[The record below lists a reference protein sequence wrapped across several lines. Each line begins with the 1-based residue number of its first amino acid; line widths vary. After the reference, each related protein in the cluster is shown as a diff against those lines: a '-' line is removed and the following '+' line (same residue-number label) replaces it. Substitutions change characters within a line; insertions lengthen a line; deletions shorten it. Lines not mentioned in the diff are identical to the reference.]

1 MTVTGTGTTDTPGR
15 LRFGIGLRGG
25 ATGQR
30 YLDKVRR
37 AEDQGYDLVNLSD
50 HLIGDNLGLAAGLA
64 AAAGASEHLRLV
76 ALVANNELR
85 HPVILAKEMTSVD
98 LVSDGRLE
106 LGMGAG
112 WWKLEHDQAGI
123 PFEPPRRRIARLA
136 EAVQVVKGAWTTP
149 DFSFTGEHYRID
161 HLTLGPV
168 PVQQPRPPIAVGGGG
183 QRVLSLAARE
193 ADVVHVTMRTVADGD
208 DPTDTGRQAFLDK
221 LDLVRRVAGDRMAG
235 IEVAVT
241 IGIVAPSA
249 DAVASGRHPSAMA
262 QLEQARGTPQVLLG
276 STGAIC
282 DEIMYWHTEHGIGQF
297 SVMNDVDAEVF
308 APVVARLSRR

>member
-1 MTVTGTGTTDTPGR
+1 MTRR

-25 ATGQR
+25 ATRQL

-50 HLIGDNLGLAAGLA
+50 HLIGDNLALAAGLA
-64 AAAGASEHLRLV
+64 AAAGVSEHLRLV
-76 ALVANNELR
+76 ALVANNEFR
-85 HPVILAKEMTSVD
+85 HPVILAKEMASVD

-123 PFEPPRRRIARLA
+123 PFDPPRRRIARLA

-149 DFSFTGEHYRID
+149 NFSFTGEHYEVD
-161 HLTLGPV
+161 DLTLGPA
-168 PVQQPRPPIAVGGGG
+168 PVQQPRPPIAIGGGG
-183 QRVLSLAARE
+183 KRVLTLAARE
-193 ADVVHVTMRTVADGD
+193 ADIVHVTMRTVADGA
-208 DPTDTGRQAFLDK
+208 DPTDTGRAAFLDK
-221 LDLVRRVAGDRMAG
+221 LALVREAAGDRIADV
-235 IEVAVT
+235 ELAVT
-241 IGIVAPSA
+241 IGIVAPSV
-249 DAVASGRHPSAMA
+249 DAVAAGRHPTAMA

-276 STGAIC
+276 STDAIC
-282 DEIMYWHTEHGIGQF
+282 DEVMYWHTEHGISQF

>member
-1 MTVTGTGTTDTPGR
+1 MTRAPEG

-25 ATGQR
+25 ATR
-30 YLDKVRR
+30 DLYLDKVRR

-64 AAAGASEHLRLV
+64 AAAGVSEHLRLV

-85 HPVILAKEMTSVD
+85 HPAILAKEMASVD
-98 LVSDGRLE
+98 LLSEGRLE

-112 WWKLEHDQAGI
+112 WWRLEHDQAGI
-123 PFEPPRRRIARLA
+123 PFERPGRRIARLA

-149 DFSFTGEHYRID
+149 GFSFTGEHYRID
-161 HLTLGPV
+161 GLTLGPV
-168 PVQQPRPPIAVGGGG
+168 PVQQPHPPIAIGGGG
-183 QRVLSLAARE
+183 EKVLSLAARE
-193 ADVVHVTMRTVADGD
+193 ADVVHVTMRTVADGA

-221 LDLVRRVAGDRMAG
+221 LALVRSVAGDRIAD
-235 IEVAVT
+235 IELAVT

-249 DAVASGRHPSAMA
+249 DAVAAGRHPSALA
-262 QLEQARGTPQVLLG
+262 QLEQAQGTPQVLLG
-276 STGAIC
+276 STDAIC
-282 DEIMYWHTEHGIGQF
+282 DEVMYWHTEHGIGQF

>member
-1 MTVTGTGTTDTPGR
+1 MSGPGTG

-25 ATGQR
+25 ATKQL

-64 AAAGASEHLRLV
+64 AAAGVSEHLRLV
-76 ALVANNELR
+76 ALVANNEFR
-85 HPVILAKEMTSVD
+85 HPVILAKEMASVD

-112 WWKLEHDQAGI
+112 WWQLEHDQAGI
-123 PFEPPRRRIARLA
+123 PFERPGRRIARLA
-136 EAVQVVKGAWTTP
+136 EAVKVVKGAWTTP
-149 DFSFTGEHYRID
+149 GFTFTGEHYRID
-161 HLTLGPV
+161 DLTLGPV
-168 PVQQPRPPIAVGGGG
+168 PVQQPHPPIAIGGGG
-183 QRVLSLAARE
+183 HKVLSLAARE
-193 ADVVHVTMRTVADGD
+193 ADVVHVTMRTVADGA

-221 LDLVRRVAGDRMAG
+221 LALIRAAAGDRFAE
-235 IEVAVT
+235 IELAVT

-249 DAVASGRHPSAMA
+249 DAVASGRHPTAMA
-262 QLEQARGTPQVLLG
+262 QLEQAKGTPQVLLG
-276 STGAIC
+276 STDAIC
-282 DEIMYWHTEHGIGQF
+282 DEVRYWHTEHGIGQF

-308 APVVARLSRR
+308 APVVERLSPR